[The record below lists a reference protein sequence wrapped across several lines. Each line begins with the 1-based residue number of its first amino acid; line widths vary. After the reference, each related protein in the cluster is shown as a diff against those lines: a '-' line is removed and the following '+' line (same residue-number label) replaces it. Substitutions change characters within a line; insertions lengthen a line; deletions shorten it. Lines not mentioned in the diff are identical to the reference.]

1 MKMGL
6 FQRLGTSREAGF
18 FRRHQDPLRLIRRS
32 PRMMFC
38 LIVLLF
44 FLICAI
50 FASWISPY
58 DTLKV
63 NLRARYQ
70 PPSLTYLLG
79 TDYSGRDILSRL
91 IWGSR
96 ISLLTALF
104 SVTLGVIIGVFLG
117 VTAGYFGGKIDIV
130 ISRFIDI
137 MLTLP
142 SFIMAIALMG
152 MFGRGLVNLIL
163 AIGVALSPRIARLV
177 RGSALTIKEN
187 QFVEAAKSFGYSDWR
202 IILRHIIP
210 HALTPLIVYAT
221 FSLGTAV
228 MIEAGLSF
236 LGIGIP
242 PPAPSLG
249 QMVAAGGIVIRD
261 LPWYSISSGLFI
273 VLLIL
278 GFNMLGDGLRDQ
290 LDPRLRGEVR

>member
-1 MKMGL
+1 MGPL
-6 FQRLGTSREAGF
+6 WRRQANWIAGF
-18 FRRHQDPLRLIRRS
+18 FHKYQDHLLLIRRS

-38 LIVLLF
+38 LTVIFL

-58 DTLKV
+58 DPLKV
-63 NLRARYQ
+63 NLRARYE
-70 PPSLTYLLG
+70 PPSVTHFLG

-96 ISLLTALF
+96 ISLLTAIF
-104 SVTLGVIIGVFLG
+104 SVTIGVIIGVLFG
-117 VTAGYFGGKIDIV
+117 VTAGYFGGKLDII

-142 SFIMAIALMG
+142 SFILAIALMG
-152 MFGRGLVNLIL
+152 MFGRGLLNLIL
-163 AIGVALSPRIARLV
+163 AIGIALSPRIARLI
-177 RGSALTIKEN
+177 RGSALTVKEN
-187 QFVEAAKSFGYSDWR
+187 QFVEAARSFGYSDWR

-210 HALTPLIVYAT
+210 HTLTPLVVYAT

-236 LGIGIP
+236 LGLGIP
-242 PPAPSLG
+242 PPVPSLG
-249 QMVAAGGIVIRD
+249 QMVAAGGVVIRD

-273 VLLIL
+273 VILIL